1 MKSTTRLSA
10 DKMLHFLPAV
20 NKAKKPKFEVH
31 LRIYDLNNVPLV
43 NGVSQIKW
51 HLPHSIHGEHR
62 GRTGK
67 CPISNH
73 KVEYGYGK
81 VVPVRIHIDRNNNL
95 EECPIEF
102 EVLQEFN
109 EADERIV
116 LGKVTLNLAEYVEE
130 SEAILRDRQDPNPG
144 TVSTGLGGIPATVAA
159 TASAATAAV
168 ADQLHHQAGKL
179 NLGHSR
185 HRSSM
190 SNDRPPPSPGSKA
203 SSAGNSTHQE
213 VEAASDVRE
222 GIVRRHLMQESKI
235 NSTLKVGILMIQID
249 GDRNFVAPPLKTA
262 PVFGGIAGLGL
273 TGEQGD
279 QDELSV
285 GRAPAISK
293 SRDASEMH
301 DMYRTSLAA
310 AIVAP
315 PSEGELTA
323 DACIEDI
330 FGGGSGFTDMDG
342 EGGSRSTDSG
352 GRSGMG
358 RSNSNAS
365 AHKYH
370 HRRQRSQRSAHF
382 SAASSLAP
390 PSILGRDDSG
400 NGSPSSDNDGS
411 SSAGGVGGGTLRP
424 KDVKAFFVGGHR
436 RQRSGASERS
446 SRTMLMAGS
455 GGRSRSRGASG
466 QEGESD
472 HYGRRHRGEKSHH
485 SSRSRDGSHSRAP
498 SLASFATGASSSD
511 SDGFRR
517 TREVDEFEMRDDLIS
532 WRLPGKVA

>member
-1 MKSTTRLSA
+1 MTS
-10 DKMLHFLPAV
+10 FI

-51 HLPHSIHGEHR
+51 HLPHSMHGEHR

-67 CPISNH
+67 CAIANH

-95 EECPIEF
+95 EECPVEF

-130 SEAILRDRQDPNPG
+130 SEAIVRQRPG
-144 TVSTGLGGIPATVAA
+144 TSGLGLGGISASVSG
-159 TASAATAAV
+159 TASAASAAI
-168 ADQLHHQAGKL
+168 ADQLHYQAGKL

-190 SNDRPPPSPGSKA
+190 SNDRPPPSPGSKT

-213 VEAASDVRE
+213 VEAAADVRE
-222 GIVRRHLMQESKI
+222 GVIRRHLMQESKI
-235 NSTLKVGILMIQID
+235 NSTLKVGILMVQID

-262 PVFGGIAGLGL
+262 SVFGGIAGLGM
-273 TGEQGD
+273 TGD
-279 QDELSV
+279 QVEQDESSIGQV
-285 GRAPAISK
+285 PVVSK

-315 PSEGELTA
+315 STEGELTA

-330 FGGGSGFTDMDG
+330 FGGGSGFTELHGD
-342 EGGSRSTDSG
+342 GGSRSTDSG
-352 GRSGMG
+352 GGRSGIS
-358 RSNSNAS
+358 RSGSNTS
-365 AHKYH
+365 VNNY

-382 SAASSLAP
+382 SATSSLAP
-390 PSILGRDDSG
+390 PSAFGRDDSG
-400 NGSPSSDNDGS
+400 NGSPSSDNDGN
-411 SSAGGVGGGTLRP
+411 SSAGGIGSGTLRAR
-424 KDVKAFFVGGHR
+424 DVKAFFVGGHR
-436 RQRSGASERS
+436 RQRSGTSEKS
-446 SRTMLMAGS
+446 IRTMMAAGS
-455 GGRSRSRGASG
+455 GGRSKSRGAP
-466 QEGESD
+466 GEDLGGMD
-472 HYGRRHRGEKSHH
+472 HYSSSGGRRGNRSHQSQ
-485 SSRSRDGSHSRAP
+485 SSREASRPRAD
-498 SLASFATGASSSD
+498 SLASFATTGASSSD

-517 TREVDEFEMRDDLIS
+517 AREVDEFEMRDDLTS
-532 WRLPGKVA
+532 WRLSGKVA